1 MSGLGKFFCDT
12 RGNTALV
19 FSLAAIPMML
29 GVGAAVDFVHNNDV
43 TTVLQGAADAAAL
56 AGATSKNTNAT
67 QYKKI
72 VMDYLTANGVDDIV
86 DGMTK
91 VTPLLDQTAGT
102 FSVKIEGKVNTSF
115 MHLAGINQMN
125 VKAFAEVALGGQGLE
140 VALVLDNTASM
151 NSGGRL
157 PALKSAAK
165 ELIDTVLEQAGSGAY
180 VRVGIVPFA
189 DYVNVGVSRRNENWM
204 SVPPD
209 STTTQNVCNTSYP
222 NAVSSNCHDE
232 QGIWNN
238 DGVPTPYTY
247 QVCDWN
253 YGTPVTTCADQTWNN
268 TWNGCVGSRA
278 NNYDTKITGVVGK
291 PYPGL
296 INFWCPQEIALLS
309 DNKTALKNKIDAMN
323 GTGETYIAP
332 GVLWGWNVL
341 DPEEPLGAA
350 KSHGWMMS
358 NRGTKAMVVMTDGDN
373 TKAVDLGDP
382 KYHWSTDVDV
392 ANDRT
397 ATLCQKVKDEDIVVY
412 TVSFM
417 VTNPAAQDLLKDCA
431 SDPSK
436 AFVAG
441 DAAALS
447 AAFNAIADSLLA
459 FRLTK

>member
-1 MSGLGKFFCDT
+1 MAVLGKFLGDA
-12 RGNTALV
+12 RGNTAII
-19 FSLAAIPMML
+19 FSLAAIPMIL
-29 GVGAAVDFVHNNDV
+29 GVGAAIDIVRSNDV
-43 TTVLQGAADAAAL
+43 ITVLQSAADAAAL
-56 AGATSKNTNAT
+56 AGATSKKTVPG

-72 VMDYLTANGVDDIV
+72 VMDYISANGVNDVV
-86 DGMTK
+86 DELTR
-91 VTPLLDQTAGT
+91 VTPVLDQTAGT
-102 FSVKIEGKVNTSF
+102 FSVKIEGKVKTSF
-115 MHLAGINQMN
+115 MRLAGVSQMD
-125 VKAFAEVALGGQGLE
+125 VSAFAEVALGGQGLE

-165 ELIDTVLEQAGSGAY
+165 ELIDSILEQAASGAY

-189 DYVNVGVSRRNENWM
+189 DYVNVGLSRRNANWL
-204 SVPPD
+204 SVPAD
-209 STTTQNVCNTSYP
+209 STTTQNVCNTNYP

-253 YGTPVTTCADQTWNN
+253 YGTPVTTCSDQTWSN
-268 TWNGCVGSRA
+268 TWNGCVGSRDS
-278 NNYDTKITGVVGK
+278 NYDTRITGVVGK

-296 INFWCPQEIALLS
+296 INFWCPQEITLLS
-309 DNKTALKNKIDAMN
+309 DDKTALKNKIDAMN

-332 GVLWGWNVL
+332 GVLWGWNML
-341 DPEEPLGAA
+341 DPEEPLGGA

-397 ATLCQKVKDEDIVVY
+397 ATLCQEVKDENIVVY

-417 VTNPAAQDLLKDCA
+417 VTNPVAQNLLKNCA

-436 AFVAG
+436 AFVAD

-447 AAFNAIADSLLA
+447 AAFKSIADSLLA